1 MNGYE
6 IKSTTHEMDSLW
18 YELYDEENSF
28 IKSRY
33 GELIGELSN
42 LAEILVSHYQ
52 MLEYLSDMPYMP
64 SVNWRDLA
72 ISVMLEDLSQ
82 TMIEETYSFDPDEL
96 MKKESE
102 REENLNK
109 LNRKQLLECFSDVYG
124 CLENYYELLEAYLFI
139 KGIQEATSEE
149 QSLSFGDMKWEE

>member
-6 IKSTTHEMDSLW
+6 IESTTQEMDSLW

-42 LAEILVSHYQ
+42 LAEILVFNYQ
-52 MLEYLSDMPYMP
+52 MLEYPSDMPYMP
-64 SVNWRDLA
+64 NVNWRDLA

-82 TMIEETYSFDPDEL
+82 TLIEETYSFDPDEL
-96 MKKESE
+96 KE
-102 REENLNK
+102 RELEREQKLTK
-109 LNRKQLLECFSDVYG
+109 LNRKQLLECFADVYKY
-124 CLENYYELLEAYLFI
+124 LEYFYELLEAYLFI
-139 KGIQEATSEE
+139 KGIQEATSEDR
-149 QSLSFGDMKWEE
+149 SLSFGNMKWEE